1 MIYPIGRCVL
11 GAALALLVTACAAF
25 QNAPVKPIQLTTATA
40 PSAYPMDG
48 VTTATLLPASDYDL
62 ITSRPSPRGYG
73 PPVFCAQ
80 PSPDLATAFG
90 ETVQGGASGG
100 GGDITAGVNG
110 QLADTQSITALAG
123 RTAGVVAL
131 RDGLYSACQAYA
143 NGMIGKDAYA
153 LILSQYGNLLVAL
166 ASGGAGGTE
175 AAAISAAQIQQQA
188 VQAMLVTCLTHYDG
202 SAGTLG
208 LNRMI
213 EQWCPAFMEDFINAV
228 PALLKPIPV
237 PATPAKT
244 PTPAAP
250 TASPPGAPVT
260 SAPPATNP
268 TGTGGGHGK
277 PPLAKPAGGA

>member
-1 MIYPIGRCVL
+1 MIYPIGRCVVV
-11 GAALALLVTACAAF
+11 AVLALSLTACAAF

-40 PSAYPMDG
+40 PSAYPIYG

-62 ITSRPSPRGYG
+62 ITTRPNPTPNGG

-100 GGDITAGVNG
+100 GGGVTAGVNG
-110 QLADTQSITALAG
+110 ELANTQSITALAG

-166 ASGGAGGTE
+166 ASGGASGSDT
-175 AAAISAAQIQQQA
+175 AAATSAAQIQQQA
-188 VQAMLVTCLTHYDG
+188 VQAMLVACLTHYDSTSG
-202 SAGTLG
+202 G
-208 LNRMI
+208 LVTNAML
-213 EQWCPAFMEDFINAV
+213 ETWCPAFMADFMKAV
-228 PALLKPIPV
+228 PALLKPV
-237 PATPAKT
+237 AVTAPAPPKT
-244 PTPAAP
+244 PTPAAATP
-250 TASPPGAPVT
+250 
-260 SAPPATNP
+260 SAPAPGSGQKLTPGVNP
-268 TGTGGGHGK
+268 SA
-277 PPLAKPAGGA
+277 AK